1 MTRRR
6 APGAEQTISKGT
18 GFGGKQL
25 ENGGSMAR
33 GLGACGD
40 GVGGE
45 VGIRSPRVSGATR
58 RSEDALLSSG
68 KPWTAEAGA

>member
-1 MTRRR
+1 
-6 APGAEQTISKGT
+6 
-18 GFGGKQL
+18 
-25 ENGGSMAR
+25 MAR